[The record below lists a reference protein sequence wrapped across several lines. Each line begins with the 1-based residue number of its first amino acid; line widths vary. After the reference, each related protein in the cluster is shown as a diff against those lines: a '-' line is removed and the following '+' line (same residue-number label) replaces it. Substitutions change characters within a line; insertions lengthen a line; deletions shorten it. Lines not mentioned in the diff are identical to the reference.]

1 MRAILPLAGIGS
13 RLRPHTHTLP
23 KSLVPVAGKPILGHI
38 LDRLIPVGVDEVIL
52 VVGQMGEKI
61 VDYVSSNYDLVVRVV
76 NQEERRGLGHAVYLA
91 HEHANRSEPILIVL
105 GDTIFDADLKSV
117 LSRKT
122 SALGVKRVEN
132 PQSFGVVSLDGDRI
146 VDLVEK
152 PAKPP
157 TDLAV
162 VGVYYITNTGLL
174 FDSLRYIIEQGITL
188 KGEYQ
193 LTDAL
198 RRMINQGETI
208 GVFPVDNW
216 FDCGNPDSLLATNR
230 YMLEGDGKVETVLE
244 NTVVIPPV
252 HIARTAKVSNSVIG
266 PYVSIADHAV
276 VEFCLIRDSIV
287 NEGAVVQ
294 HITLDNSLIGHNASV
309 KGLYT
314 KLNIGDS
321 SQIISGT

>member
-52 VVGQMGEKI
+52 IVGQMGEMI
-61 VDYVSSNYDLVVRVV
+61 VDYVSRNYDLVVRVV
-76 NQEERRGLGHAVYLA
+76 NQEERRGLGHAVYLSR
-91 HEHANRSEPILIVL
+91 EHVDRREPILIVL
-105 GDTIFDADLKSV
+105 GDTIFEADLQSV
-117 LSRKT
+117 VGSKN
-122 SALGVKRVEN
+122 SSLGVKSVPN

-146 VDLVEK
+146 TDLVEK
-152 PAKPP
+152 PANPP
-157 TDLAV
+157 SNLAV

-174 FDSLRYIIEQGITL
+174 FDCLEYIIEQGITL
-188 KGEYQ
+188 KGEFQ

-198 RRMINQGETI
+198 RRMIRQGETM

-230 YMLEGDGKVETVLE
+230 HLLDRNGSVQAVVE

-252 HIARTAKVSNSVIG
+252 HISNTAKVSNSVVG

-276 VEFCLIRDSIV
+276 VTDCLIKDAIL
-287 NEGAVVQ
+287 NEGAVVTD
-294 HITLDNSLIGHNASV
+294 ITLTSSLIGHNATV
-309 KGLYT
+309 KGRYT
-314 KLNIGDS
+314 QVNIGDS